1 MDVVWTEYLK
11 YRASLR
17 GFDLDKIE
25 QIVKSSNERYID
37 TATGRRIAVGRCGKI
52 LVMVPYEAS
61 CERVIPVTVH
71 ATTRRQ
77 IALRVKAGRFVNE

>member
-11 YRASLR
+11 HRASLR

-25 QIVKSSNERYID
+25 RIVESSNERYID
-37 TATGRRIAVGRCGKI
+37 TTTDRRIAVGWCGKT
-52 LVMVPYEAS
+52 LVMVPYEES
-61 CERVIPVTVH
+61 GKKVIPVTVH